1 MGIENKK
8 VDLVFLIDSSDSMKD
23 EAAALS
29 EKLSA
34 AIEEAN
40 KACPSD
46 LRVEFLGIEGT
57 FANSKFDK
65 TVRNYLT
72 ETLGV
77 DDGLIKS
84 RKYAAIGNPAQEDV
98 APAAEDVIK
107 SYDWRAGAEKN
118 LFVLGDESLYGGEM
132 VLNEERIKACDDAIS
147 VALDHAVKVHTYL
160 GTPHQTLP
168 YPTPAD
174 ERAMIKEYKRLALRT
189 GGEHYIYTKGIAD
202 FIQVLKDTICASKV
216 PHEDSVDEK
225 KEEAD
230 KLEGK
235 ETPDKPD
242 NTGPGSSG
250 LCEQAADIV
259 RAVNTLADVL
269 KGLVESCG
277 PQRAGDCTCHEKPL
291 AKSQQT
297 GCKCEGEPAAKKPE
311 PAPQSDS
318 LTQKP
323 PVSPPPAPASQD
335 ESTQKQPDQPIS
347 PPVIPASP
355 QYTEID
361 ELFAIAINEN
371 SQDGSDI
378 YSHDPQTGKI
388 LKKVVDNNRNIGQ
401 SNALTTDGYSYY
413 FWSNQRKAYREKD
426 GKREEIPG
434 LSGKKIDGMA
444 FRKDN
449 TGFMFTDSANQVYYY
464 QHDPATLNMKRS
476 DSHRLQVTPGP
487 GESVVAFGRADSQK
501 VTDMAFDSANRA
513 YFIGLQGRL
522 WVVEDTSSTTSWL
535 TRYLFQFEQL
545 ETGAE
550 TQFTGITFDS
560 QGYVYLCG
568 RQINKGGSRRF
579 IAKGRLEDKG
589 KLTLLY
595 KGDPG
600 GYANITTR
608 AFPDIAEEVLK

>member
-1 MGIENKK
+1 MSIENKK

-29 EKLSA
+29 EKLNA
-34 AIEEAN
+34 AIEAAS

-65 TVRNYLT
+65 TVRSYLT
-72 ETLGV
+72 DTLGV
-77 DDGLIKS
+77 DDGLIKG
-84 RKYAAIGNPAQEDV
+84 RKHSAIGNPAQEDV

-107 SYDWRAGAEKN
+107 LFDWRAGAEKN

-132 VLNEERIKACDDAIS
+132 VLNEERIKACDEAIGT
-147 VALDHAVKVHTYL
+147 ALDHAVKVHTYL
-160 GTPHQTLP
+160 GTPHHTLP

-189 GGEHYIYTKGIAD
+189 GGEHYIYTNGIAD
-202 FIQVLKDTICASKV
+202 FIQVLKNTICASKV
-216 PHEDSVDEK
+216 PHEDSVEDK

-235 ETPDKPD
+235 ETAEKPQSTASG
-242 NTGPGSSG
+242 NSS
-250 LCEQAADIV
+250 LCEQAAEIV

-269 KGLVESCG
+269 KGVVEACG
-277 PQRAGDCTCHEKPL
+277 PHRAGECACHEKPI
-291 AKSQQT
+291 AKPEPA
-297 GCKCEGEPAAKKPE
+297 GCKCEGELAAKKPE

-323 PVSPPPAPASQD
+323 PVSTPPTPAPDA
-335 ESTQKQPDQPIS
+335 ESTQKQPDPFVS
-347 PPVIPASP
+347 PPVVPEPP

-388 LKKVVDNNRNIGQ
+388 LKKVVDNNRNVGQ

-426 GKREEIPG
+426 GKREAIPG

-449 TGFMFTDSANQVYYY
+449 TGFMFNDSINQVYYY

-476 DSHRLQVTPGP
+476 DSHRLLVTPEP

-501 VTDMAFDSANRA
+501 VTDLAFDSDNRA
-513 YFIGLQGRL
+513 YFIGLQGNL
-522 WVVEDTSSTTSWL
+522 WVVKDTSSTTSWL
-535 TRYLFQFEQL
+535 THYLFRFEQL
-545 ETGAE
+545 ESGAV
-550 TQFTGITFDS
+550 TQFTGLTFDS
-560 QGYVYLCG
+560 QGYVYVCG
-568 RQINKGGSRRF
+568 RQINGGVSRRF

-589 KLTLLY
+589 RLALLY
-595 KGDPG
+595 KGDQG

-608 AFPDIAEEVLK
+608 AFPNIPEDVLK

>member
-1 MGIENKK
+1 VSIENKK

-29 EKLSA
+29 EKLNA
-34 AIEEAN
+34 AIEAAS

-65 TVRNYLT
+65 AVRSYLT
-72 ETLGV
+72 DTLGV
-77 DDGLIKS
+77 DDGLIKG
-84 RKYAAIGNPAQEDV
+84 RKHAAIGNPAQEDV

-107 SYDWRAGAEKN
+107 LFDWRAGAEKN

-132 VLNEERIKACDDAIS
+132 VLNEERIKACDEAIGT
-147 VALDHAVKVHTYL
+147 ALDHAVKVHTYL
-160 GTPHQTLP
+160 GTPHHTLP

-189 GGEHYIYTKGIAD
+189 GGEHYIYTNGIAD
-202 FIQVLKDTICASKV
+202 FIQVLKNTICASKV
-216 PHEDSVDEK
+216 PHEDSVEEK

-235 ETPDKPD
+235 ETAEKPQSTASG
-242 NTGPGSSG
+242 NSS
-250 LCEQAADIV
+250 LCEQAAEIV

-269 KGLVESCG
+269 KGVVEACS
-277 PQRAGDCTCHEKPL
+277 PHRAGECACHEKPI
-291 AKSQQT
+291 AKPEPA

-323 PVSPPPAPASQD
+323 PVSTPPTPAPDA
-335 ESTQKQPDQPIS
+335 ESTQKLPDPFVS
-347 PPVIPASP
+347 PPVVPEPP

-388 LKKVVDNNRNIGQ
+388 LKKVVDNNRNVGQ

-426 GKREEIPG
+426 SKREAIPG

-449 TGFMFTDSANQVYYY
+449 TGFMFNDSINQVYYY

-476 DSHRLQVTPGP
+476 DSHRLLVTPES

-501 VTDMAFDSANRA
+501 VTDMAFDSDNRA
-513 YFIGLQGRL
+513 YFIGLQGNL
-522 WVVEDTSSTTSWL
+522 WVVKDTSSTTSWL
-535 TRYLFQFEQL
+535 THYLFRFDQL
-545 ETGAE
+545 ESGAV
-550 TQFTGITFDS
+550 TQFTGLTFDS
-560 QGYVYLCG
+560 KGYVYVCG
-568 RQINKGGSRRF
+568 RQINGGVSRRF

-589 KLTLLY
+589 RLTLLY
-595 KGDPG
+595 KGDQG

-608 AFPDIAEEVLK
+608 AFPDIPEGVLK